1 MSHLTN
7 TVGVV
12 TPSWSPVGVVETVE
26 KKGILQTR
34 KSRRIAAK
42 GSEKRF
48 FAPESN
54 FVIDLVSD
62 DVPHVVVDLTA
73 VDDSTVIN
81 LTQDITTAN
90 TKTPIVDLTGDV
102 EETANNQDGSKLST
116 PDDFFLVNVM

>member
-1 MSHLTN
+1 
-7 TVGVV
+7 
-12 TPSWSPVGVVETVE
+12 VGVVETVE
-26 KKGILQTR
+26 KKGILQTH

-42 GSEKRF
+42 GSEKRL

-73 VDDSTVIN
+73 VDDSTVID

-102 EETANNQDGSKLST
+102 AETANNQDGSRLST